1 MSFSGG
7 YGHPIILAGNRS
19 TAKRGMSPFGDPA
32 LYWKSQY
39 ENEDEAI
46 AKNEYT
52 PPQLRL
58 EAALCAFLL
67 EIRNT
72 EEDEI
77 RTPEYQI
84 RVAAL
89 LNELNQATYF
99 LLHPNLYRITVR
111 DQAGIISSRERRA
124 ASVFLSAQDL
134 DGQSEIVKIER
145 IDPFTGEVLGGLYL
159 E

>member
-1 MSFSGG
+1 LD
-7 YGHPIILAGNRS
+7 I
-19 TAKRGMSPFGDPA
+19 TV
-32 LYWKSQY
+32 

-46 AKNEYT
+46 AKNQYT

-58 EAALCAFLL
+58 EVALCAFLL
-67 EIRNT
+67 EIRST
-72 EEDEI
+72 LEDDI

-84 RVAAL
+84 RIAAL

-111 DQAGIISSRERRA
+111 DQAGRLSSHERRA
-124 ASVFLSAQDL
+124 ASLYLSAQDL
-134 DGQSEIVKIER
+134 DEQSEIVKIER
-145 IDPFTGEVLGGLYL
+145 IDPFTGDVLGGLYL

>member
-1 MSFSGG
+1 
-7 YGHPIILAGNRS
+7 
-19 TAKRGMSPFGDPA
+19 MSPFDDPD
-32 LYWKSQY
+32 LSWISQY

-46 AKNEYT
+46 AKNPYI

-67 EIRNT
+67 EIRST
-72 EEDEI
+72 EEDDI

-84 RVAAL
+84 RVTAL
-89 LNELNQATYF
+89 LNELNQAAYF

-111 DQAGIISSRERRA
+111 DQAGTISSSERRA
-124 ASVFLSAQDL
+124 ASLFLSAQNL
-134 DGQSEIVKIER
+134 NEQSEIVKIER
-145 IDPFTGEVLGGLYL
+145 IDPFTGDVLGGLYL